1 MTYPKSV
8 VSAFISLP
16 LTASLLLSGSVIF
29 IFSSL
34 SAFAV
39 EAPLLVE
46 VTYLKRAEEKRIP
59 LSLLDLPIEDNGT
72 PGARLGLRDNQTTGR
87 FLGQEHTLEE
97 VVVGEDESIVTVYKE
112 LLASGRR
119 LFLADLGATDLLTI
133 ADIDPHALLFNIR
146 AQDDRLR
153 DGDCRANIL
162 HVPPSRGMLTD
173 ALAQYLNWKRWNRI
187 VLVTGR
193 YDTDKAYAEAFRRS
207 ARRFGLKIVDEKDW
221 TAAPGARR
229 TDSGHHS
236 LQQEVPVFTQFKDH
250 DVVVVADE
258 EDEFGEYLSY
268 RSTRPRPVAG
278 THGLLSTAWHR
289 TQEQWGATQIQRR
302 FEKLAGR
309 WMTDRDYAAWASMRA
324 LGEATTNTRSNKV
337 ADIRAFLLSDKL
349 KLAGFKGVP
358 LSFRRWNGQLR
369 QPILLVAPRVLISV
383 SPQQG
388 FLHEFSTLDT
398 MGLDVSETSCTQFNP
413 E

>member
-1 MTYPKSV
+1 MV
-8 VSAFISLP
+8 VGPTPSHA
-16 LTASLLLSGSVIF
+16 GD
-29 IFSSL
+29 
-34 SAFAV
+34 
-39 EAPLLVE
+39 EPLLIE
-46 VTYLKRAEEKRIP
+46 ATYLKRAEEKRIP
-59 LSLLDLPIEDNGT
+59 LSLLDLPIEDNGI
-72 PGARLGLRDNQTTGR
+72 PGARLGLRDNQTTGG

-97 VVVGEDESIVTVYKE
+97 VVIEEDEDIAARYKE
-112 LLASGRR
+112 LLATGKK
-119 LFLADLGATDLLTI
+119 LFVADLNAKDLLAI
-133 ADIDPHALLFNIR
+133 ADVDPDALLFSIR
-146 AQDDRLR
+146 AQDDSLR
-153 DGDCRANIL
+153 SADCRANVFHIA
-162 HVPPSRGMLTD
+162 PSRGMVTD
-173 ALAQYLNWKRWNRI
+173 ALAQYLNWKRWNEV

-193 YDTDKAYAEAFRRS
+193 YDTDKAYADAFRRS
-207 ARRFGLKIVDEKDW
+207 AKRFGLKIVEEKDW

-250 DVVVVADE
+250 DVVIVADE
-258 EDEFGEYLSY
+258 EDEFGEYFSY
-268 RSTRPRPVAG
+268 RSTSPRPVAG
-278 THGLLSTAWHR
+278 THGLLSITWHR

-324 LGEATTNTRSNKV
+324 LGEATTNTNSNKV
-337 ADIRAFLLSDKL
+337 VDIRDFLLSDKL

-398 MGLDVSETSCTQFNP
+398 MGLDVSESACIQFNP